1 MTFDSDAGWT
11 HERLVLATVDEH
23 RAVICTGDGD
33 LYESGLGSCDH
44 PCLRRRSPSASCR
57 GRRRSTTICA
67 SSGAFSNCSSRP
79 QDRDLDH
86 SNPRPVAAS
95 QRRSLPSAGSSSSP
109 ARVQRLDQTVKLPH
123 PAKKTESAGD
133 QPKGPHASLD
143 LQAGSSSQL
152 EDQKTSGTSC
162 RSRDLPGESVTR
174 TTSRITTGAR
184 DETAPRIAVIPI
196 ASVPGQR
203 QLEPSRATEYHN
215 EHFRVTHCNAVH
227 IMVSF
232 SLLLLP
238 QPRVHKM
245 RTPCPDAR
253 TDCASA
259 CAGRQ
264 RRGRGRATHRSAQ
277 PCFHSRPR
285 SERAPCVCDLVM
297 RRHRD
302 GRRWALNNPRQGSKA
317 STRLHQPSACLM
329 KRKRRNGVHEVEWPI
344 LLLQTGIAARDVP

>member
-133 QPKGPHASLD
+133 QPKGPHAGLD

-152 EDQKTSGTSC
+152 GDQESSGTSC
-162 RSRDLPGESVTR
+162 RSSDLPGESVTR

-215 EHFRVTHCNAVH
+215 EHFRVTHCNTAHV
-227 IMVSF
+227 MVSF
-232 SLLLLP
+232 FLLLS

-245 RTPCPDAR
+245 RTPCRDVR
-253 TDCASA
+253 TDCGGMRWEAKERERPSDTSLSSA
-259 CAGRQ
+259 MCPKIGTCSMCGSPRH
-264 RRGRGRATHRSAQ
+264 ATSSDTTALSMQRSA
-277 PCFHSRPR
+277 PR
-285 SERAPCVCDLVM
+285 NRRRSPREGLRLKEHPM
-297 RRHRD
+297 IERRH
-302 GRRWALNNPRQGSKA
+302 QHFSKSCSR
-317 STRLHQPSACLM
+317 STHHVCRGPTL
-329 KRKRRNGVHEVEWPI
+329 
-344 LLLQTGIAARDVP
+344 